1 MGLVKLHDAVLDK
14 YSGGTV
20 VVQVTTPQANGRVQS
35 FMRANATIINEQ
47 YVDSSVL
54 IEARIGKNQ
63 LAQLKRLAPEKLEV
77 L

>member
-1 MGLVKLHDAVLDK
+1 
-14 YSGGTV
+14 
-20 VVQVTTPQANGRVQS
+20 VQS